1 MVDVYVKLLKSIKI
15 SACSPDADLYNFRGD
30 LESDSAKLELDLKQ
44 FLHRGTILKNS
55 KFVDAMV
62 VYTGAETKL
71 VMN

>member
-15 SACSPDADLYNFRGD
+15 SACSPDADLYNFKGD